1 MNERIKER
9 IKQLADKAGQLQLA
23 TPDNP
28 SADVIMVLIGPNI
41 EKFAE
46 LIVKE
51 CSRVIVNGGYW
62 SGGPIGPKRQCTP
75 PEIAQMI
82 REHFGV
88 EE

>member
-1 MNERIKER
+1 MNER

-28 SADVIMVLIGPNI
+28 SADAIMVLIGPNI

-51 CSRVIVNGGYW
+51 CVETISSHMSRHVTGAVRNNGFNLGLATARE
-62 SGGPIGPKRQCTP
+62 SI
-75 PEIAQMI
+75 E
-82 REHFGV
+82 EHFGV